1 MVILIVGIT
10 SFKIIIA
17 GSVEG
22 SFVLGNVAP
31 NLDSSIPNQSWDMN
45 TDNTNIDLDDYFND
59 GNGDAI
65 TYNFSEGNHP
75 NINITIG
82 AGNVI
87 TFSQPG
93 RWIGV
98 EYVVFTANDSLLT
111 LDSNN
116 VTLEVVSANTVPTI
130 QTYTP
135 SSTTPTMTEEQT
147 QDFNIS
153 FTDAENTTVTVTW
166 SLNGTVVSEE
176 NITLNIGESYINT
189 SSYSLV
195 GNYSLSGLRQISVV
209 VSDGALTA
217 TLPSWIINVT
227 DVNRAPTFTTTIEDI
242 AVKQGETFVIDSLD
256 NYVSDPDV
264 DLGDSLDYNHITV
277 ESPSNISVTIDS
289 ITHEVTFKP
298 RSVFTGTEDIYFKV
312 TDASNEFNY
321 SNNITITVSAV
332 NIDAASTPS
341 RGSNKGNDCEN
352 YYRCDKWGKCNP
364 LTNTRMRVC
373 EDLAECRVML
383 NPPEEVERCDF
394 IESCENNWKD
404 SNEEGVDCGGD
415 CPSCYTCYDG
425 EQNQEETGIDCGG
438 PCKACATC
446 DDGIKNCQ
454 RLDED
459 TLLCEEDVDCG
470 GPCDSCEL
478 FSRSIIPGLIGS
490 IAVLMI
496 MSLAGIFVWKKEKIL
511 GMLKPKKKE
520 KIVSPEQITL
530 RELTKINRDLNKVDK
545 GFKSMSTK
553 ELLKSL
559 SGLIN
564 QIIKYK
570 FELGSYHTKKELVEK
585 MNQIK
590 KNPITKEL
598 ILNMYSKMYHMKFS
612 GEDIE
617 KEKLLQFIKQAK
629 VINSLEMVKFNDDKI
644 EKNR

>member
-1 MVILIVGIT
+1 
-10 SFKIIIA
+10 
-17 GSVEG
+17 
-22 SFVLGNVAP
+22 
-31 NLDSSIPNQSWDMN
+31 
-45 TDNTNIDLDDYFND
+45 
-59 GNGDAI
+59 
-65 TYNFSEGNHP
+65 
-75 NINITIG
+75 
-82 AGNVI
+82 
-87 TFSQPG
+87 
-93 RWIGV
+93 
-98 EYVVFTANDSLLT
+98 
-111 LDSNN
+111 
-116 VTLEVVSANTVPTI
+116 
-130 QTYTP
+130 
-135 SSTTPTMTEEQT
+135 
-147 QDFNIS
+147 
-153 FTDAENTTVTVTW
+153 
-166 SLNGTVVSEE
+166 
-176 NITLNIGESYINT
+176 
-189 SSYSLV
+189 
-195 GNYSLSGLRQISVV
+195 
-209 VSDGALTA
+209 
-217 TLPSWIINVT
+217 
-227 DVNRAPTFTTTIEDI
+227 VNRAPTFTTTIEDI

-530 RELTKINRDLNKVDK
+530 RELTKIN
-545 GFKSMSTK
+545 
-553 ELLKSL
+553 
-559 SGLIN
+559 
-564 QIIKYK
+564 
-570 FELGSYHTKKELVEK
+570 
-585 MNQIK
+585 
-590 KNPITKEL
+590 
-598 ILNMYSKMYHMKFS
+598 
-612 GEDIE
+612 
-617 KEKLLQFIKQAK
+617 
-629 VINSLEMVKFNDDKI
+629 
-644 EKNR
+644 